1 MPDLL
6 QTIDN
11 GVAVLTLNR
20 PDRLNALSEE
30 MVAALCDTLPRLG
43 TDPAVGAVLL
53 TGAGRGFCAGGDV
66 KRMASTEQTMEER
79 QEGLRWRHES
89 VRLLR
94 TIGKVVIAAVNG
106 PAAGAG
112 LSLALACDL
121 RIAARSA
128 RFRTAFAGVGFS
140 GDFGGSWSLTRLVGT
155 AKAREMYYLNPQIDA
170 EEALRLG
177 MVSAVVDDDALMAD
191 AMAMARRIAD
201 GPRVAFRLHE
211 AQPARGGNRAARDGA
226 GHGGPG
232 PGPHRDHRGPQGSRP
247 RLRGKAR
254 ACVPGPLTRLPFPA
268 HRQAAC
274 VQHGKQGRVTHDGF
288 GDVHCLQQLS
298 VCQVPDGRTADHGVP
313 PLADRGIQ
321 ADTHEAVIVPNG
333 PLLPRCH
340 PRQGFAH
347 QGGPA

>member
-1 MPDLL
+1 MDLL
-6 QTIDN
+6 EAIDG

-30 MVAALCDTLPRLG
+30 MVASLCSALPRLG
-43 TDPAVGAVLL
+43 ADPAVGAIVL

-66 KRMASTEQTMEER
+66 KRMATAEQTMEER

-94 TIGKVVIAAVNG
+94 TIGTVVIAAVNG

-170 EEALRLG
+170 EEAARLG
-177 MVSAVVDDDALMAD
+177 MVTQVVDDAALMD
-191 AMAMARRIAD
+191 ETMAIARRIAN
-201 GPRVAFRLHE
+201 GPRIAFSYMKRNLHAAETEPLQTVLDME
-211 AQPARGGNRAARDGA
+211 ALGQARTGATEDHKEAARA
-226 GHGGPG
+226 FVEKRAPVF
-232 PGPHRDHRGPQGSRP
+232 RGR
-247 RLRGKAR
+247 
-254 ACVPGPLTRLPFPA
+254 
-268 HRQAAC
+268 
-274 VQHGKQGRVTHDGF
+274 
-288 GDVHCLQQLS
+288 
-298 VCQVPDGRTADHGVP
+298 
-313 PLADRGIQ
+313 
-321 ADTHEAVIVPNG
+321 
-333 PLLPRCH
+333 
-340 PRQGFAH
+340 
-347 QGGPA
+347 